1 MNYTVENILNHRS
14 IRKFKAE
21 KLTKDQIHTI
31 VKAAQQAS
39 TSSHVMA
46 YTIIG
51 ITDENLKAELSAV
64 SGQPYVKDNGHLFV
78 FCGDL
83 NRVYQQASRE
93 EQLQMQESMESTE
106 QFIVTTIDAA
116 LAAQNASIAAESMGL
131 GICFIGSLRNDI
143 TQVSNLLGLPE
154 RVIPLFGLAVGYPD
168 QQPEIK
174 PRLPLEVIYHVN
186 EYKNEEKQ
194 QTLITDFDDQLTS
207 YYQNR
212 SNNTRKDTWTKQM
225 IRKYSHPIRMDVKP
239 FIKDKKFNNR

>member
-1 MNYTVENILNHRS
+1 MNNTVETILSHRS
-14 IRKFKAE
+14 TRKFTTE

-51 ITDENLKAELSAV
+51 ITDENLKTELSAI

-83 NRVYQQASRE
+83 NRVYQQASKE
-93 EQLQMQESMESTE
+93 EQSQMQESMESTE

-131 GICFIGSLRNDI
+131 GICFLGSLRNDI
-143 TQVSNLLGLPE
+143 TRVSNLLKLPE

-168 QQPEIK
+168 QQTEIK
-174 PRLPLEVIYHVN
+174 PRLPLEAVYHEN
-186 EYKNEEKQ
+186 EYANDDKQ
-194 QTLITDFDDQLTS
+194 HALITDFDNQLTS

-212 SNNTRKDTWTKQM
+212 SSNTRNDTWSEQM
-225 IRKYSHPIRMDVKP
+225 IRKYKHPIRMDVTP
-239 FIKDKKFNNR
+239 FIKNKNFNKR